1 MNCRYACVPVNKWS
15 GVARYNLGQ
24 QPILSYRAARFVPS
38 LPKIILAVIG
48 AIAYIVLMYISARA
62 PDAAAR
68 TVVLT
73 VLAWQGFAVAIS
85 WGNGKRLLA
94 LLVAAPA
101 LLLFIY
107 YDDLKHFEWLCL
119 VPNILVNAS
128 LFLLFARTLVGNKTA
143 LITQLALKVHSQMP
157 GGLPAPIRAYTR
169 LLTYVWSAFFLLSI
183 VASLVF
189 YFFVSFAA
197 WSLFS
202 NVYALPIM
210 LAVFVLE
217 YLYRRLRFPW
227 FEHVPIMAGVRAFTA
242 LAETP
247 TAAVPDNASKPA
259 NAASPP

>member
-1 MNCRYACVPVNKWS
+1 MS
-15 GVARYNLGQ
+15 RYNLGQ
-24 QPILSYRAARFVPS
+24 QTILSYRAARFVPS

-48 AIAYIVLMYISARA
+48 AIAYIVLMYLSARA

-73 VLAWQGFAVAIS
+73 VLAWQGFAVAIL
-85 WGNGKRLLA
+85 WGSGKRMLA

-101 LLLFIY
+101 PLLFIY
-107 YDDLKHFEWLCL
+107 YKDLKHFEWLCL

-128 LFLLFARTLVGNKTA
+128 LFMLFARTLVGKNTA

-157 GGLPAPIRAYTR
+157 GGLPTPIRAYTR
-169 LLTYVWSAFFLLSI
+169 VLTYVWSAFFLLSI

-227 FEHVPIMAGVRAFTA
+227 FEHVPIMAGIKAFTA
-242 LAETP
+242 LAETSP
-247 TAAVPDNASKPA
+247 PVVPGDPVKSA
-259 NAASPP
+259 NAAGRP

>member
-1 MNCRYACVPVNKWS
+1 M
-15 GVARYNLGQ
+15 
-24 QPILSYRAARFVPS
+24 PS
-38 LPKIILAVIG
+38 TPKIILAVIG
-48 AIAYIVLMYISARA
+48 AVVYSVLMYLSASA

-73 VLAWQGFAVAIS
+73 VLAWQGFAVAIL
-85 WGNGKRLLA
+85 WGNKKRVLA
-94 LLVAAPA
+94 LLMAAPA
-101 LLLFIY
+101 ALLFIY
-107 YDDLKHFEWLCL
+107 YDDLKHVEWLCL

-128 LFLLFARTLVGNKTA
+128 LFMLFARTLVGNKTA

-169 LLTYVWSAFFLLSI
+169 VLTYVWSAFFLLLI
-183 VASLVF
+183 AASLVL

-197 WSLFS
+197 WSLFT

-227 FEHVPIMAGVRAFTA
+227 FEHVPIMAGIKAFTA

-247 TAAVPDNASKPA
+247 KPVVPHRSAQPTSPASGT
-259 NAASPP
+259 NPP